1 MTISTPPPQPR
12 GDGLPGRPASPAIR
26 VAPTLGVAVAV
37 AMVVSAIGAW
47 LVLRSRDVGG
57 PQTSAILSRAP
68 LAPEGARND
77 RRTETALR
85 PAAGTSSGLDEADP
99 AEDVDHGRRAE
110 KMLAFLDEYE
120 RQIDA
125 AMARA
130 RESVVALEYTGGG
143 ESGVSGRRRIASG
156 IAINSHGDILSVRID
171 PPRAG
176 AGTGLGSKSDA
187 GRSSSASA
195 SPIVARDFLGR
206 RHAARWVAADPQT
219 GLTLLRI
226 APRAVRPI
234 RRASEGPKLGSQ
246 VFVLG
251 SPFGLGH
258 SVNRGHVA
266 GLDRVLEL
274 GSRQLGG
281 LIQVQAPLFP
291 GDSGAAVVDVR
302 GSLLGVIRGGLA
314 PPVDPAEPEGAVS
327 TPTEG
332 RGDLTADGSGGE
344 PDTEF
349 GFAIPTTDALWIAQQ
364 LRTQGRVDRAYLG
377 VGLEPM
383 PVDESPTSVEESPL
397 AATSSTS
404 TSSSSAA
411 PGSPAGA
418 WRGAS
423 PTEPDSLTPSPMDP
437 EMDPEPV
444 PVAGARIREV
454 VDGTPASR
462 AGLRPGDRIVAL
474 DGQSIRSR
482 NDLIDRLNRIP
493 ARKAIVLMVVR
504 DGDPKRSQFQ
514 VALRTGSRSSQP
526 NPGAPPPAPA
536 SATTRRDD
544 AGVPVTPTASRV
556 EPASSALPAPKAA
569 PTRSRPD
576 RPAGSLNE
584 LKLSLPRAVVD
595 RIEHL
600 ERRIEELEHLRAATK
615 AAGPGPEVSP
625 LPVSPGPP
633 PAPEPKSDRTAR
645 TGSPH

>member
-1 MTISTPPPQPR
+1 MTISTQPPQPR
-12 GDGLPGRPASPAIR
+12 GAGFPARSASPAIR

-47 LVLRSRDVGG
+47 LVLRSRDVVG
-57 PQTSAILSRAP
+57 PRTSGMLSHAS
-68 LAPEGARND
+68 LTPEGVRND
-77 RRTETALR
+77 RRADAVTS
-85 PAAGTSSGLDEADP
+85 PATGTLSGSDGSDP
-99 AEDVDHGRRAE
+99 AEDVDNGRRAE

-143 ESGVSGRRRIASG
+143 GSGASGRRRIASG
-156 IAINSHGDILSVRID
+156 IAIDSHGDILSVRID
-171 PPRAG
+171 PPPAG
-176 AGTGLGSKSDA
+176 AGSNSSSKSDA
-187 GRSSSASA
+187 GRAASA
-195 SPIVARDFLGR
+195 ASSPIVARDFLGR

-302 GSLLGVIRGGLA
+302 GSLLGLIRGGLA
-314 PPVDPAEPEGAVS
+314 PPADPGEPEGAVS

-383 PVDESPTSVEESPL
+383 PVDESPTPVEEPPL
-397 AATSSTS
+397 ASV
-404 TSSSSAA
+404 SSSSASSA
-411 PGSPAGA
+411 PATPGSPAGA
-418 WRGAS
+418 WRGAQ
-423 PTEPDSLTPSPMDP
+423 PTEPDALRPSPIDP
-437 EMDPEPV
+437 ELDPEPEPV

-493 ARKAIVLMVVR
+493 ARKAIVLMVAR

-514 VALRTGSRSSQP
+514 VALRTGSRSGQP
-526 NPGAPPPAPA
+526 DPGASSAA

-544 AGVPVTPTASRV
+544 ASVPVTPTASRV
-556 EPASSALPAPKAA
+556 EPSSSALPTPKA

-576 RPAGSLNE
+576 HPAGSLNE

-633 PAPEPKSDRTAR
+633 PAPEPKGDRTAR

>member
-12 GDGLPGRPASPAIR
+12 GVGSPGRPASPAIR

-57 PQTSAILSRAP
+57 PQTSGMLLRAP
-68 LAPEGARND
+68 LAPEGGRND
-77 RRTETALR
+77 RRAETGLR
-85 PAAGTSSGLDEADP
+85 PAVGTSSGSDEADP

-176 AGTGLGSKSDA
+176 AGSGSKSDA

-314 PPVDPAEPEGAVS
+314 PPADPGEPEGAVS

-344 PDTEF
+344 PNTEF

-364 LRTQGRVDRAYLG
+364 LRSQGRVDRAYLG

-383 PVDESPTSVEESPL
+383 PVDESPTPAEEPPL
-397 AATSSTS
+397 A
-404 TSSSSAA
+404 SSSSTTASSSPAA
-411 PGSPAGA
+411 PGSPTGA

-423 PTEPDSLTPSPMDP
+423 PSEPDALTPSPMDP
-437 EMDPEPV
+437 EIDPEPV

-526 NPGAPPPAPA
+526 NPGAPAPA

-544 AGVPVTPTASRV
+544 ASVPVTPTASRV
-556 EPASSALPAPKAA
+556 EPTSSALPAPKA

-615 AAGPGPEVSP
+615 AAGAGPEVSP
-625 LPVSPGPP
+625 LSVAPGLP
-633 PAPEPKSDRTAR
+633 PAPEPKGGRSEKTE
-645 TGSPH
+645 SPR